1 MLGISDTNRKWW
13 ILAAMGAIL
22 GVILLDE
29 TVVGVALPT
38 MQTDLGMSEV
48 TSHWVVNI
56 YMLTL
61 AGLAAAA
68 GKIGDIIGHKTVMI
82 TGLII
87 FGAASLL
94 CGFAQT
100 DIWLIIARGIQGCGA
115 AIIFPSS
122 LAMTTIAFPPSQHG
136 LALGIYGAIGTVFLS
151 LGPLVGGFLTD
162 FLSWRWIFWVNP
174 PIVLA
179 IAAIVLAGWVEPA
192 RTEKSESLD
201 RLGLLLLVGCLSMAV
216 FAIMEGPDWG
226 WSHPAILTL
235 LVVSA
240 VLLVGFVYTER
251 RKPEPLIA
259 VGLFADP
266 TFSGCNLVIFSAQ
279 YTKMAVFVFGAMY
292 LQDVL
297 NMSPLMA
304 GLPCCRR
311 SLRKSSSPRF
321 QATPPTG
328 LVRAGPRC
336 LASRPWAS
344 ASPLWRS
351 RSPGE
356 AMP

>member
-1 MLGISDTNRKWW
+1 
-13 ILAAMGAIL
+13 
-22 GVILLDE
+22 
-29 TVVGVALPT
+29 
-38 MQTDLGMSEV
+38 
-48 TSHWVVNI
+48 
-56 YMLTL
+56 
-61 AGLAAAA
+61 
-68 GKIGDIIGHKTVMI
+68 
-82 TGLII
+82 
-87 FGAASLL
+87 
-94 CGFAQT
+94 
-100 DIWLIIARGIQGCGA
+100 
-115 AIIFPSS
+115 
-122 LAMTTIAFPPSQHG
+122 
-136 LALGIYGAIGTVFLS
+136 
-151 LGPLVGGFLTD
+151 
-162 FLSWRWIFWVNP
+162 
-174 PIVLA
+174 
-179 IAAIVLAGWVEPA
+179 
-192 RTEKSESLD
+192 
-201 RLGLLLLVGCLSMAV
+201 MAV

-344 ASPLWRS
+344 ASPSWRS